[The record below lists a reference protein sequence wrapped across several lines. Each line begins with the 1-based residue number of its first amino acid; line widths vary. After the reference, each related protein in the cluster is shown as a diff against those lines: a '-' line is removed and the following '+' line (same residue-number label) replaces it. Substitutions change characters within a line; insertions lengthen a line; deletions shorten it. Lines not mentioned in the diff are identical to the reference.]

1 MQNGKRMSLCNT
13 ATQMSVF
20 TNCKK
25 TSPKNQSQR
34 KSLKTETKNPKAL
47 GQAERRKRKNLF
59 LLKPGDNSAV
69 VPPGPV
75 PNPEVKRCSA
85 DGSRTIGPARVGRR
99 RDF

>member
-1 MQNGKRMSLCNT
+1 MHEFEPHSHADVSFYKLQ
-13 ATQMSVF
+13 
-20 TNCKK
+20 KK
-25 TSPKNQSQR
+25 SSPKNQSQR
-34 KSLKTETKNPKAL
+34 KSQKNRIKILKPSGKQSEEKS
-47 GQAERRKRKNLF
+47 LF

-99 RDF
+99 RDFNRASW